1 MTIVRIDAEAR
12 WSDVVIHN
20 NTLYYTGVPENLD
33 ADAFEQTA
41 NTLAQ
46 IDAVLEK
53 QGSNK
58 SRILD
63 ATLFLADKNDFAAMN
78 KAWDAWVVAGHAP
91 VRCTVQAG
99 LMNPKYKVEIKKLSE
114 TIKELDSNV
123 ELFLMDNFYPAGDE
137 QIMVKDI
144 TGKSIPAGGIPL
156 DVDTVVSNV
165 GTVINVYEAI
175 EEKPVTKKYVSV
187 FNDVCILLCKWNFR
201 NVCSICIYTGNCYA
215 NF

>member
-1 MTIVRIDAEAR
+1 MMTIVRIDAEAR

-58 SRILD
+58 SSILD
-63 ATLFLADKNDFAAMN
+63 ATIFLADKND
-78 KAWDAWVVAGHAP
+78 WVVAGHAP

-99 LMNPKYKVEIKKLSE
+99 LMNPKYKVEIK
-114 TIKELDSNV
+114 IV
-123 ELFLMDNFYPAGDE
+123 AA
-137 QIMVKDI
+137 V
-144 TGKSIPAGGIPL
+144 
-156 DVDTVVSNV
+156 
-165 GTVINVYEAI
+165 
-175 EEKPVTKKYVSV
+175 
-187 FNDVCILLCKWNFR
+187 
-201 NVCSICIYTGNCYA
+201 
-215 NF
+215 